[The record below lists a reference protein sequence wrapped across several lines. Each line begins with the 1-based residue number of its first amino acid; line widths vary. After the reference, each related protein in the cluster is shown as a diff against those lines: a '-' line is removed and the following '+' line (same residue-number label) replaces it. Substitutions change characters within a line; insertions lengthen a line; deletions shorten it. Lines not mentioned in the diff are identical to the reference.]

1 MYALKAGV
9 KQDPHRRWRLPDRI
23 FFGHGACHTLAGVF
37 LKYPPLAGFY
47 AERIIPADG
56 FGGNHVYVT
65 DGMIAFDHHGYT
77 LRLRLLRYHT
87 NGWARRNGEGWTCR
101 LERVGF
107 DLLSTPEQT
116 EFADDR
122 PQQGRFAGVAPV
134 HGGQRLERLVLRRLG
149 FVRCHSVHALRVPS
163 QPCGYGRDGRAGQAS
178 ANP

>member
-107 DLLSTPEQT
+107 ALLSTPVLNARKMRGPDQYLCDPIPR
-116 EFADDR
+116 AR
-122 PQQGRFAGVAPV
+122 RFI
-134 HGGQRLERLVLRRLG
+134 QRIDHTSAAIKARRKERG
-149 FVRCHSVHALRVPS
+149 A
-163 QPCGYGRDGRAGQAS
+163 
-178 ANP
+178 